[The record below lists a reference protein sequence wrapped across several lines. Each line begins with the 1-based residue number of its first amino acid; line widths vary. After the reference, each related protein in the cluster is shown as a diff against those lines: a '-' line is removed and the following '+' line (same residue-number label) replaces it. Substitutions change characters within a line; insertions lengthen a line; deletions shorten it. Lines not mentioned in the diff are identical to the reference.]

1 MGPGGS
7 FFSPCVSPLVQ
18 PLVLAP
24 AGRTISAFPALGAG
38 NALDVRRVDRLPEAD
53 TLDPERPTVVLLDRE
68 LAERSG
74 GPGALG
80 ALAAA
85 VAFLGI
91 GDVGE
96 AEPGEVLK
104 AVALTSWLPA
114 DASRGQA
121 NAALQGA
128 MRHASS
134 LIEAYRAARLEQQ
147 SAFDLRELSRV
158 GAALS
163 EERDLDT
170 LLEMIVSQALRLASA
185 DAASLYLMERDAA
198 GNPATLR
205 FKLSQNLTLP
215 ELPFT
220 EFTIPLDHASLA
232 GYVASTGDPLMIADV
247 YLLPEH
253 VPYRLNRSFD
263 EKFGYRTKSMLVL
276 PMRTHRDEIIGVLQ
290 LINRKRDGAVQ
301 LASMEV
307 VQQQVLPFDQ
317 RSADLVA
324 ALAAQAAVAIENSRL
339 YEDIERLFEGFVTAA
354 VTAIEARDPTTS
366 GHSFR
371 VATLTTN
378 LAEAVDHAGEGP
390 YQGLKFTRE
399 QIREIRY
406 AGLLHDFGK
415 VGVREQVLVKQK
427 KLYGP
432 DLTILRHRF
441 HSLLQQADLEYE
453 RERAE
458 HLLDHGAKDYHAV
471 AAHLDLIRRERRDE
485 LTRWLDAIV
494 RANEPTILPEGSF
507 EELEEIGRQTY
518 VDFNGVERPLLGED
532 ELRFLMINK
541 GNLDTRERREIESHV
556 THTYRFLEQ
565 IPWTRELSGI
575 PRIAFGHHEKL
586 DGTGYP
592 RGVGESEIPVQTRM
606 MTIADIYDAL
616 TATDRPYKRA
626 VTPER
631 ALDILGYEAKDGHI
645 DKHLLTT
652 FVQAQVFA
660 KVAPSEGTKRRS
672 TTSQRGSASSR
683 LSASTPKET
692 PVQSPR
698 SSGPIRD

>member
-1 MGPGGS
+1 M
-7 FFSPCVSPLVQ
+7 Q
-18 PLVLAP
+18 PLILAP
-24 AGRTISAFPALGAG
+24 AGRTLAPLPFLGTG
-38 NALDVRRVDRLPEAD
+38 DALDVRRVETLPHGEE
-53 TLDPERPTVVLLDRE
+53 LDPERPTVVIVDAA

-74 GPGALG
+74 GPATLG
-80 ALAAA
+80 SLAPF
-85 VAFLGI
+85 VAFIGI
-91 GDVGE
+91 GDAGE
-96 AEPGEVLK
+96 REPSETLRSL
-104 AVALTSWLPA
+104 ALTSWLAA
-114 DASRGQA
+114 DASAGA
-121 NAALQGA
+121 GTTALQGA
-128 MRHASS
+128 LRHASS
-134 LIEAYRAARLEQQ
+134 LIEAFRAARLEQS

-163 EERDLDT
+163 TERNLDT
-170 LLEMIVSQALRLASA
+170 LLGMILSQALQLSNS
-185 DAASLYLMERDAA
+185 DAGSLYLMERDAQ
-198 GNPATLR
+198 GHPSTLR
-205 FKLSQNLTLP
+205 FKLSQNITLP
-215 ELPFT
+215 DLPFT
-220 EFTIPLDHASLA
+220 EFSIPIDHASIA

-247 YLLPEH
+247 YLLPEQ
-253 VPYRLNRSFD
+253 VTYRLNRSFD

-290 LINRKRDGAVQ
+290 LINRKRDGEAP
-301 LASMEV
+301 LTSADV
-307 VQQQVLPFDQ
+307 VDQQVLPFDQ

-371 VATLTTN
+371 VASLTTN
-378 LAEAVDHAGEGP
+378 LAEAVDHGGEGP
-390 YQGLKFTRE
+390 YRDVSFSRE

-427 KLYGP
+427 KLYGH

-458 HLLDHGAKDYHAV
+458 HLLDHGMSDYREVV
-471 AAHLDLIRRERRDE
+471 ARLDLMRRERRDE
-485 LTRWLDAIV
+485 LSRWLDSIV

-507 EELEEIGRQTY
+507 EELEEIGRQTFT
-518 VDFNGVERPLLGED
+518 DFDGIERPLLGDD

-541 GNLDTRERREIESHV
+541 GNLDPRERREIESHV

-565 IPWTRELSGI
+565 IPWTRELSAI

-592 RGVGESEIPVQTRM
+592 RGVGENEIPVQTRM

-626 VTPER
+626 VTAER
-631 ALDILGYEAKDGHI
+631 ALDILGFEAKDGHI
-645 DKHLLTT
+645 DRHLLTT
-652 FVQAQVFA
+652 FIQAQVFA
-660 KVAPSEGTKRRS
+660 KVSPSEGTMKRRS
-672 TTSQRGSASSR
+672 TGSMRASLAARAAAATPPATALTPAPTSAP
-683 LSASTPKET
+683 ATAPK
-692 PVQSPR
+692 SDDPR
-698 SSGPIRD
+698 RD

>member
-1 MGPGGS
+1 M
-7 FFSPCVSPLVQ
+7 Q
-18 PLVLAP
+18 PLVLVP
-24 AGRTISAFPALGAG
+24 AGRSISALPALGAG
-38 NALDVRRVDRLPEAD
+38 SHFDVRRVEQLPDAT
-53 TLDPERPTVVLLDRE
+53 TLDPERPTVVLLDAA

-80 ALAAA
+80 ALAARA
-85 VAFLGI
+85 AFVGL
-91 GDVGE
+91 GE
-96 AEPGEVLK
+96 ADEDGPGDLLQ

-114 DASRGQA
+114 GAGRGQGT
-121 NAALQGA
+121 AALQGA
-128 MRHASS
+128 MRHARA

-147 SAFDLRELSRV
+147 SAFDLAELSRV

-163 EERDLDT
+163 EERNLDT
-170 LLEMIVSQALRLASA
+170 LLEMILAQALRLSSS
-185 DAASLYLMERDAA
+185 DAGSLYLMERDAQR
-198 GNPATLR
+198 NPSTLR
-205 FKLSQNLTLP
+205 FKLSLNRTLP
-215 ELPFT
+215 DLPFS
-220 EFTIPLDHASLA
+220 EFTIPIDHSSLA
-232 GYVASTGDPLMIADV
+232 GYVASTGDPLMIGDV

-276 PMRTHRDEIIGVLQ
+276 PMRTHRDEVIGVLQ
-290 LINRKRDGAVQ
+290 LINRKREAAVQ
-301 LASMEV
+301 LTAPAV
-307 VQQQVLPFDQ
+307 VDAQVLPFDQ

-354 VTAIEARDPTTS
+354 VTAIESRDPTTS

-371 VATLTTN
+371 VATLTTG
-378 LAEAVDHAGEGP
+378 LAEAVDHGGDGP
-390 YQGLKFTRE
+390 YAGVRFSRE

-427 KLYGP
+427 KLYGH

-441 HSLLQQADLEYE
+441 HSLPQQADLEYE

-458 HLLDHGAKDYHAV
+458 HLLEHGAGDYAAV
-471 AAHLDLIRRERRDE
+471 VAHLDLIRRERRE
-485 LTRWLDAIV
+485 QLARWLDAVV

-518 VDFNGVERPLLGED
+518 TDFDGVERPLLNED

-541 GNLDTRERREIESHV
+541 GNLDQRERREIESHV
-556 THTYRFLEQ
+556 THTFRFLEQ
-565 IPWTRELSGI
+565 IPWTRELAGI
-575 PRIAFGHHEKL
+575 PRIAYGHHEKL

-626 VTPER
+626 VTAER
-631 ALDILGYEAKDGHI
+631 ALDILHLEAKGGHI
-645 DKHLLTT
+645 DRHLLQT

-660 KVAPSEGTKRRS
+660 KVAPSEGTRRR
-672 TTSQRGSASSR
+672 TTASLRSSAAAR
-683 LSASTPKET
+683 ALLTTPQQT
-692 PVQSPR
+692 PVAGPAKR
-698 SSGPIRD
+698 SSGPIDD